1 MSQSL
6 SAPLDSLLFKGQ
18 LAAVGDVN
26 RWQFL
31 LELAEY
37 TVRGE
42 VSESQAAALCD
53 MLGLGAAD
61 HAAAVERARG
71 VN

>member
-6 SAPLDSLLFKGQ
+6 PTELDALIFRGCCLRGQ
-18 LAAVGDVN
+18 ETEA
-26 RWQFL
+26 WQFL

-42 VSESQAAALCD
+42 VTEAQAAALCD
-53 MLGLGAAD
+53 MLGLSQD
-61 HAAAVERARG
+61 EHAIAVERARG